1 MNAPVET
8 LISVA
13 NFLVA
18 AGTLALT
25 FRKVQME
32 QQSRGREA
40 EEKKI
45 TARALDRIA
54 QAFETIAHGHAHKGE
69 VIEGEIIDAE
79 PIAPKLTHQD
89 SSNIVPLRARWVVE
103 DQAKNDD
110 KNPDSQTKEAP
121 LKLKYGGERGLSCQM

>member
-40 EEKKI
+40 EEKKS
-45 TARALDRIA
+45 R
-54 QAFETIAHGHAHKGE
+54 HGLWIGS
-69 VIEGEIIDAE
+69 
-79 PIAPKLTHQD
+79 PKLSKQ
-89 SSNIVPLRARWVVE
+89 SRMVMRIRA
-103 DQAKNDD
+103 K
-110 KNPDSQTKEAP
+110 
-121 LKLKYGGERGLSCQM
+121 